1 VGLTQKEINRL
12 SPAAQRKIRD
22 AEKNRRES
30 RTTPA
35 RKYHNTPC
43 DYQMP
48 DGSVKHFD
56 SVKECRRF
64 AELMLLLKA
73 GEISE
78 LECQKEYVLIPATKR
93 PDGKTERAC
102 KYVADF
108 VYKDI
113 TGETV
118 VEDVKG
124 YRDPKSAGYAKF
136 VIKRK
141 LMLSVFGIA
150 VREV

>member
-1 VGLTQKEINRL
+1 MGLTQKEINRL

-93 PDGKTERAC
+93 SDGKTERAC
-102 KYVADF
+102 KYVAD
-108 VYKDI
+108 YKDM

>member
-1 VGLTQKEINRL
+1 MNLTQKDIRL
-12 SPAAQRKIRD
+12 LGPKARKQIRS
-22 AEKNRRES
+22 ATNNSREY
-30 RTTPA
+30 RTAPE

-43 DYQMP
+43 DYTMP
-48 DGSVKHFD
+48 DGSIKHFD

-93 PDGKTERAC
+93 PDGKLERAC
-102 KYVADF
+102 TYVADF
-108 VYKDI
+108 VYIDED
-113 TGETV
+113 GQLV

-124 YRDPKSAGYAKF
+124 YRDPASAAYAKF

-141 LMLSVFGIA
+141 LMLQRYGICIK
-150 VREV
+150 EV